1 MSRVND
7 DKLIYWELGNLGRQ
21 HRHPFPQYQVT
32 SCFSLLL
39 ETNKGQLFRFI
50 YIIII
55 LTKIRGGR
63 GGIDTQ
69 FVSCIN
75 FKVTMIKLL
84 LMHLGV
90 DKIYLPLFNWPCGPL
105 KTKDTWITAACTC
118 TRGFRWFL
126 IMLQPIKQSTI
137 QNTHARYSKISSKQR
152 SQIMVPRTALLTN
165 IKTYCFQRKETKE
178 MSQQSPNII

>member
-32 SCFSLLL
+32 SGLFCYYWRQTKVNCSGLSILLFWP
-39 ETNKGQLFRFI
+39 KYVG
-50 YIIII
+50 
-55 LTKIRGGR
+55 

-152 SQIMVPRTALLTN
+152 SQIMVPHTALLTN

>member
-7 DKLIYWELGNLGRQ
+7 DKLIYRELGNLRRQ
-21 HRHPFPQYQVT
+21 QRHPFPQYQVT
-32 SCFSLLL
+32 L
-39 ETNKGQLFRFI
+39 GLFCYYGRQTKVNCSGLS
-50 YIIII
+50 I
-55 LTKIRGGR
+55 LWFWPKYVG

-126 IMLQPIKQSTI
+126 IMWQPIKQSTL

-152 SQIMVPRTALLTN
+152 STYRFTNQHQNLLFPT
-165 IKTYCFQRKETKE
+165 
-178 MSQQSPNII
+178 

>member
-32 SCFSLLL
+32 LGLFCYYGRQTKVNCSGLSILLFWP
-39 ETNKGQLFRFI
+39 K
-50 YIIII
+50 YV
-55 LTKIRGGR
+55 

-90 DKIYLPLFNWPCGPL
+90 DKIYLPL
-105 KTKDTWITAACTC
+105 TKDTWITAACTC